1 MPGIAANIQI
11 GGSGFPFTTVLV
23 TGGAGFIGSRV
34 VRILRGL
41 SCRVIALDDESI
53 GLPLPPPDDFVVPVE
68 ADIRDASKVRDVLS
82 AYQPPAIMHL
92 AAIHHI
98 PTCEK
103 NPRLAF
109 DANVMGTQILLDEAA
124 AAGIENV
131 LLASS
136 GAVYDWV
143 DGALAEDRT
152 PLRARDV
159 YSTTKL
165 ANEYQ
170 VATWA
175 DRCGARA
182 HVARIFNT
190 IGMNDPNAHLIPD
203 LLEQL
208 RGEGDE
214 IVVRLGN
221 VAPKRDYLHV
231 DDTAGGLVTILAGM
245 QDGPQS
251 EIFNLCRGD
260 ELSVAE
266 LVDKLADII
275 GKTVIIEHDASRMRR
290 TDRLQQL
297 GDPTKMK
304 RCFGWT
310 ARATVREALASIAEG
325 YGLSTRE
332 EASEAAR
339 VRWA

>member
-1 MPGIAANIQI
+1 MAKSAANVRIDRP
-11 GGSGFPFTTVLV
+11 GFPFTTVLV

-34 VRILRGL
+34 VDTLRDVP
-41 SCRVIALDDESI
+41 CRVVALDNLAV
-53 GLPLPPPDDFVVPVE
+53 GLPLPAPDDLVVPIE
-68 ADIRDASKVRDVLS
+68 ADIRDAARMREIFSGYRPQAV
-82 AYQPPAIMHL
+82 MHL
-92 AAIHHI
+92 AAVHHI

-109 DANVMGTQILLDEAA
+109 DTNVMGTQTILDEAT

-136 GAVYDWV
+136 GAVYDWIG
-143 DGALAEDRT
+143 GALAEDTT
-152 PLRARDV
+152 PLRAKDV

-175 DRCGARA
+175 DRCEGRA

-203 LLEQL
+203 LLRQF
-208 RGEGDE
+208 RGDE
-214 IVVRLGN
+214 RECVVQLGN

-231 DDTAGGLVTILAGM
+231 DDTAGGLVTILGGM
-245 QDGPQS
+245 QDGPRAD
-251 EIFNLCRGD
+251 IFNLCRGD

-266 LVDKLADII
+266 LVDALADIM
-275 GKTVIIEHDASRMRR
+275 GKTVIIEHDAARMRR

-297 GDPTKMK
+297 GDPAKM
-304 RCFGWT
+304 RRRFGWS
-310 ARATVREALASIAEG
+310 ARASVRQALAAIAEG
-325 YGLSTRE
+325 YGLVAKDESHTGRLRR
-332 EASEAAR
+332 A
-339 VRWA
+339 